1 MLERLIATL
10 RSRSKGLMMSCV
22 VLGFALSGCALG
34 RSEIDIMS
42 PATVTSMST
51 ALVKIVD
58 VIDQRKFEAAPG
70 QPSTPSLERAADITN
85 PAITSRAY
93 ARKRNGYGKALGD
106 IILPEGRTIAA
117 LVRAATQKALED
129 KGYRVVDQNSPD
141 YARAMPVSVEVTEF
155 WTWVSVGFGAS
166 LSCRA
171 AVRVN
176 GSMFAAQPTVIQ
188 ASATN
193 SGALLIERT
202 FAEVSKQGLDDLTAK
217 MAAQIRP
224 PS

>member
-10 RSRSKGLMMSCV
+10 RGRSKGPLISCLF
-22 VLGFALSGCALG
+22 LGFALSGCAVG

-42 PATVTSMST
+42 PTAVTSMST

-58 VIDQRKFEAAPG
+58 VKDQRKFEAAPG
-70 QPSTPSLERAADITN
+70 QPSTPSLEKPADINN

-106 IILPEGRTIAA
+106 IILPEGRTIAG
-117 LVRAATQKALED
+117 LIRAATQKALED

-141 YARAMPVSVEVTEF
+141 YARAMPVSVEVNEF
-155 WTWVSVGFGAS
+155 WTWISIGFTASVQ
-166 LSCRA
+166 CRV
-171 AVRVN
+171 AVGVN
-176 GSMFAAQPTVIQ
+176 GSMFATAPTVIQ
-188 ASATN
+188 ASGMN
-193 SGALLIERT
+193 DSVFVIERT

-217 MAAQIRP
+217 MEAQIRP